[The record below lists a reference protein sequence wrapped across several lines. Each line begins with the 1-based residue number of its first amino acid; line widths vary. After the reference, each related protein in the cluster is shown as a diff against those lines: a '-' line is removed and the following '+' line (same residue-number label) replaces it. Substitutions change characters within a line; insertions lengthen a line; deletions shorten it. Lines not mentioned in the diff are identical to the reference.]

1 MIFKSQTLYNQENFL
16 EKYLPKMYLLFQ
28 LRPKG
33 NKEVNYC
40 VSSLMLY
47 NKLSQIMI

>member
-1 MIFKSQTLYNQENFL
+1 MYFPKGDDLQIPDPYNQEHFL

-33 NKEVNYC
+33 NKEV
-40 VSSLMLY
+40 
-47 NKLSQIMI
+47 K